1 MQTAGRPLEDAVR
14 TVLNLEAGDDKV
26 TPLHIYVAKKI
37 LSSTSTTSTPSEILP
52 PAHLPSPLPLLG
64 LLSALL
70 ILIGGTILVPKWS
83 VGTDVLLNYEQ
94 LKTDETTSWSTL
106 QHWFDGQSEDEVD
119 PYYQPKKPLSPA
131 VLIHEGDLLNPKETI
146 CQLLLSPEYNG
157 NLVDGQHRRY
167 YFEFNQKRY
176 YYDPSKSPSL
186 ISGGPSLHEESPSYL
201 LSNDIIRGL
210 CSNAKLLHAQ
220 ERFGPYAHI
229 TIPVPTLSSAF
240 AQRVSS
246 PLVALQLL
254 GRLLSIL
261 EDESIGK
268 SLANL
273 ARLGI
278 QHVSDAKRSIESAI
292 TLAKEVKDNEDID
305 DTEEKSRIW
314 AVRPKDC
321 NTTTKG
327 HKSKNRSQWVQLSP
341 TDLLP
346 GDVFLIAPLETKKRA
361 KSLIIPVDALLL
373 EGTCVTEEA
382 ALTGES
388 VPQAKVPLDLALDES
403 QDEKTLDMN
412 GHHRTSCV
420 FAGTKLLHSANDDV
434 GVSDMS
440 SDSVSILSNLR
451 TGTYSSRGEI
461 IQALIRNKMNTGT
474 LSNKDDEIVSMR
486 LIGVLATFAVGACA
500 YLFVDNP
507 GDRRKDSVF
516 KRIVQCTRIA
526 VASVPSDLPVS
537 LAASARQC
545 AAVLREETYAVCSE
559 PGALL
564 ESSKVDM
571 IVFDKTGTLTADTQ
585 SLIKIVQPPS
595 KSSTAELLSPSA
607 SDVVLAGCHTL
618 IGMDDGSLVGDPLDK
633 SSLESTGWKY
643 NPHERSAASQ
653 EKPKMATDPVKLW
666 QLRSFP
672 FDPIRKMSSA
682 IILVQ
687 LKSGDFR
694 VWVVA
699 KGAPTK
705 MQPLFD
711 EQNKTLTQWYGRK
724 IQKLGTL
731 GYRTRS
737 NARSFHRNSI
747 ERQPSNSLEDHLSF
761 VGFACFNAAMRV
773 STPRVIGE
781 LKAADLKVTMLTG
794 DDLYASISAAK
805 KAGIFPQP
813 LANVHVLKVNA
824 SGTLEWEMNE
834 QVRELSVS
842 NARKIHRDISRGRS
856 VLAATGNAVS
866 AILSETEV
874 SRVNEYLRGQLLHQ
888 ASLIASAS
896 PDDKL
901 TFVQWLKHSRDKR
914 VANRVLV
921 CGDGVNDIAAMR
933 EADVSVAML
942 SGFGHESEAD
952 ESDVDVRPAA
962 SARIQLRIK
971 KGLHKLQQNNS
982 SNDPPVHATPLDV
995 TFSSIQEEL
1004 RRYKELKKGGSGA
1017 AKILEDEARLR
1028 RSLQQKADID
1038 APANEISI
1046 YESDG
1051 SDSSIKAG
1059 EACLA
1064 SSVTLL
1070 RPCISGVE
1078 TLVRTGV
1085 AAAACSISLYRKVV
1099 LNCMLSC
1106 YNLATLYKNGLR
1118 YGKWM
1123 WQMELAFIVFTERAS
1138 FMSSST
1144 PRPRLVAD
1152 VRPATSPFDTAEVIS
1167 TACQAI
1173 IHIVTL
1179 TLAVRHGNKLES
1191 FFLKSSPFQPNY
1203 VSNNVF
1209 FMSVFQNAV
1218 MALVNHPGRP
1228 FSVSFLESRPLCLSG
1243 VNPAQLDCLSRCAL
1257 YALPRL
1263 FRSST
1268 KVYSWRPFPQEQPK
1282 LQCCI
1287 YCCSTSRYVSCQ
1299 TIPAHSFF
1307 ATIFGEK
1314 GTNHAVYIQRNR
1326 PSRRQ
1331 RPTRKRSCWTR
1342 K

>member
-1 MQTAGRPLEDAVR
+1 
-14 TVLNLEAGDDKV
+14 
-26 TPLHIYVAKKI
+26 
-37 LSSTSTTSTPSEILP
+37 
-52 PAHLPSPLPLLG
+52 
-64 LLSALL
+64 
-70 ILIGGTILVPKWS
+70 
-83 VGTDVLLNYEQ
+83 
-94 LKTDETTSWSTL
+94 
-106 QHWFDGQSEDEVD
+106 
-119 PYYQPKKPLSPA
+119 
-131 VLIHEGDLLNPKETI
+131 
-146 CQLLLSPEYNG
+146 
-157 NLVDGQHRRY
+157 
-167 YFEFNQKRY
+167 
-176 YYDPSKSPSL
+176 
-186 ISGGPSLHEESPSYL
+186 
-201 LSNDIIRGL
+201 
-210 CSNAKLLHAQ
+210 
-220 ERFGPYAHI
+220 
-229 TIPVPTLSSAF
+229 
-240 AQRVSS
+240 
-246 PLVALQLL
+246 
-254 GRLLSIL
+254 
-261 EDESIGK
+261 
-268 SLANL
+268 
-273 ARLGI
+273 
-278 QHVSDAKRSIESAI
+278 
-292 TLAKEVKDNEDID
+292 
-305 DTEEKSRIW
+305 
-314 AVRPKDC
+314 
-321 NTTTKG
+321 
-327 HKSKNRSQWVQLSP
+327 
-341 TDLLP
+341 
-346 GDVFLIAPLETKKRA
+346 
-361 KSLIIPVDALLL
+361 
-373 EGTCVTEEA
+373 
-382 ALTGES
+382 
-388 VPQAKVPLDLALDES
+388 
-403 QDEKTLDMN
+403 
-412 GHHRTSCV
+412 
-420 FAGTKLLHSANDDV
+420 
-434 GVSDMS
+434 
-440 SDSVSILSNLR
+440 
-451 TGTYSSRGEI
+451 
-461 IQALIRNKMNTGT
+461 
-474 LSNKDDEIVSMR
+474 
-486 LIGVLATFAVGACA
+486 
-500 YLFVDNP
+500 
-507 GDRRKDSVF
+507 
-516 KRIVQCTRIA
+516 
-526 VASVPSDLPVS
+526 
-537 LAASARQC
+537 
-545 AAVLREETYAVCSE
+545 
-559 PGALL
+559 
-564 ESSKVDM
+564 
-571 IVFDKTGTLTADTQ
+571 
-585 SLIKIVQPPS
+585 
-595 KSSTAELLSPSA
+595 
-607 SDVVLAGCHTL
+607 
-618 IGMDDGSLVGDPLDK
+618 MDDGSLVGDPLDK

-731 GYRTRS
+731 GYRSISLGALDVSIIEPARTLFPSGLPKNELRHSELECLVQEARS

-747 ERQPSNSLEDHLSF
+747 ERQPSNSLEYHLSF

-952 ESDVDVRPAA
+952 ESDVDVRRREKLKRRRIGSNRLTETRSNKPNHEELLGIGNSPAAA

-982 SNDPPVHATPLDV
+982 SNDPPVHVTPLDV

-1070 RPCISGVE
+1070 RPSISGVE

-1191 FFLKSSPFQPNY
+1191 LYPSNQSHKGFSIKWVANDNDKTPSVGALLSSLVGSSAAKHISSDTDAPPQSFLKSSPFQPNY

-1243 VNPAQLDCLSRCAL
+1243 EYEDGISGD
-1257 YALPRL
+1257 
-1263 FRSST
+1263 F
-1268 KVYSWRPFPQEQPK
+1268 FIH
-1282 LQCCI
+1282 CI
-1287 YCCSTSRYVSCQ
+1287 
-1299 TIPAHSFF
+1299 
-1307 ATIFGEK
+1307 
-1314 GTNHAVYIQRNR
+1314 
-1326 PSRRQ
+1326 
-1331 RPTRKRSCWTR
+1331 
-1342 K
+1342 